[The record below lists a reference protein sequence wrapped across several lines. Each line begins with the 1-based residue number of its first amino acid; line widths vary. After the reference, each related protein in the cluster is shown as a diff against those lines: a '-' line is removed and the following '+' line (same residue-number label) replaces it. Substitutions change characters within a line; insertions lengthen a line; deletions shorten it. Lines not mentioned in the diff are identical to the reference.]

1 MNVIAI
7 IAARNEELTIGR
19 CCRHLAE
26 QGLRFVVIDNDS
38 TDGTRDIVESFRG
51 QGLIDVVRFPYPGHN
66 DWIGLLKCKER
77 LARELDGDWFM
88 HLDADEIPE
97 GGPPG
102 TPLLERLR
110 EVDRAGCNAV
120 NFDEFTFV
128 PTTETE
134 RHEGTDYV
142 TGMRRYY
149 FFAPRQLRLI
159 RLWRKAAEVN
169 LSGSGGHNA
178 VFTDRRL
185 YPENFALRHYIALS
199 MDHLIRKYSKQRVYS
214 PAEVALG
221 WHGWRAK
228 FSEVPLRLPPSDLL
242 ADLSAGG
249 DWDRSRP
256 FATHAF
262 LAPPPLL
269 TVPRRWSFWRA
280 SWWRHRVGR

>member
-51 QGLIDVVRFPYPGHN
+51 QGLIDVVRFPYPGQY

-128 PTTETE
+128 PATETE

-178 VFTDRRL
+178 VFTNRRL
-185 YPENFALRHYIALS
+185 YPENFRPAALHRTQHGSPEPEIRQTEGVFPGRGRTWLARLAGEILRGAVAVAALRSPGRPLGGGRLGPQPAARHACLS
-199 MDHLIRKYSKQRVYS
+199 CASAVTQSAAPMVILEGVV
-214 PAEVALG
+214 VAA
-221 WHGWRAK
+221 W
-228 FSEVPLRLPPSDLL
+228 
-242 ADLSAGG
+242 GG
-249 DWDRSRP
+249 
-256 FATHAF
+256 
-262 LAPPPLL
+262 
-269 TVPRRWSFWRA
+269 
-280 SWWRHRVGR
+280 